1 MVTHVDS
8 FPVTPLATGFSVPT
22 SGSAPWQTFAQTL
35 PSTYRHSC
43 LPVPSTLDGSSRS
56 LIWEVLVVLTPIQ
69 DLVRPRLHALRTPV
83 VDTLTQA

>member
-8 FPVTPLATGFSVPT
+8 FAATPLATRFSVLT

-43 LPVPSTLDGSSRS
+43 LPVPSTLDGSSGS
-56 LIWEVLVVLTPIQ
+56 LIWEVLLVLTPIQ
-69 DLVRPRLHALRTPV
+69 DLVRPQLLALRTPV
-83 VDTLTQA
+83 VDKLTQA